1 MAIETECSADR
12 PYIVGEDNLIEALKE
27 SMRKKLG
34 PAAKSPLTVRSCIFK
49 VPQVLRRHKP
59 EAYEPH
65 VISIGP
71 IHRDGRKQFQRME
84 TVKQWYLKG
93 SFTKTPK
100 MGVEIIKKPKH
111 YLNI

>member
-27 SMRKKLG
+27 SMSKKLG

-65 VISIGP
+65 VI
-71 IHRDGRKQFQRME
+71 
-84 TVKQWYLKG
+84 
-93 SFTKTPK
+93 
-100 MGVEIIKKPKH
+100 
-111 YLNI
+111 